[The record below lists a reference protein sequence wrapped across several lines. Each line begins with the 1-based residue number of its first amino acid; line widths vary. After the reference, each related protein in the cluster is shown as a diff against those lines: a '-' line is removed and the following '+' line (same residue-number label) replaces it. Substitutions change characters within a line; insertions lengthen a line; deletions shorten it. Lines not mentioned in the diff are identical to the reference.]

1 MQHKTNMG
9 LTEWALLILL
19 GVIWGGSFLFARIA
33 VLEVP
38 PMTLVLLRVAIAALA
53 LNIWLIATSASEIE
67 HKRRLWLNFAGMGIL
82 NNIIPF
88 ALIFYGQKEIGAG
101 LAAIVNAMTPIWT
114 LLIAHQFTEDERL
127 SANKLIGIAMGFLG
141 VAILIGGPALAG
153 LSASMIAQ
161 LAVLGATISYG
172 FAGVFGKRFAGIPP
186 VETARGQLTAS
197 TLIMLPVAA
206 FSDQFW
212 TLPFP
217 SAAAVWS
224 IILLALLCTAF
235 AYILFFAILTR
246 AGAVNLS
253 LVTLIVPVS
262 AIISGALVLGE
273 TLSAQQVFG
282 TLIILGGL
290 VVIDGRLFSHFK
302 KS

>member
-53 LNIWLIATSASEIE
+53 LNIWLIATSVSEIE

-127 SANKLIGIAMGFLG
+127 SANKLIGTAMGFLG

-206 FSDQFW
+206 FADQFW